1 MFSSVIST
9 HSRFLLSKCEA
20 SLRGGNNMEQ
30 TEAVVLG
37 EKKIEQLS
45 RQPIIES
52 FVSRSQDD
60 KWIVHKTT
68 ITDIKP
74 ASYFEKVLGQ

>member
-1 MFSSVIST
+1 MT
-9 HSRFLLSKCEA
+9 
-20 SLRGGNNMEQ
+20 
-30 TEAVVLG
+30 LG

-52 FVSRSQDD
+52 FVTRSQDG
-60 KWIVHKTT
+60 KWVVHKTT

-74 ASYFEKVLGQ
+74 VSYFEKVLGQ